1 MNLRRKLQPSCLSDG
16 EIKVVIDGEVNEMQ
30 RIQDHISVCEH
41 CRERMDEL
49 AAQALFTHQKMD
61 LLRSSEQDVDVD
73 SARLKLRRRLAA
85 TSMQRESE
93 QVQGESFM
101 SSMWRHRALRGT
113 VAMLAIMVLTAA
125 FVFTPMRSLAND
137 FFNRMEV
144 EKFEAITVQPE
155 EFTEFGLD
163 LALRAFTADHERL
176 MLVSETLYE
185 IDTSYDKTALENNA
199 VVLDSVDAAR
209 DAFGEF
215 KLPSSLPSGFESAPQ
230 LMMSNQGSATVT
242 LDTASVHVIIDEL
255 RLPIESI
262 PPASEMP
269 SMVFQSDIPAAL
281 VAYYDAGVDGHLA
294 VIQMESPVITTPEG
308 LDMNA
313 LRDEVLSMPGLP
325 EDFVAQLRN
334 IDNWQNTLVLP
345 VPEGAETRDV
355 TIDGNGG
362 LLIEAGTFDGAEFG
376 FAFELDGDLSVVM
389 WNDEGSLYIVAG
401 TLDGDQ
407 LLDVATSLR

>member
-1 MNLRRKLQPSCLSDG
+1 MNLRRTRQPSCLSDG
-16 EIKVVIDGEVNEMQ
+16 EIKLVVDGEASEMQ
-30 RIQDHISVCEH
+30 GVHEHISGCER

-49 AAQALFTHQKMD
+49 AAQARFTHQQMD
-61 LLRSSEQDVDVD
+61 LLRPSEHDVDID
-73 SARLKLRRRLAA
+73 SARLKLRRHLAA

-93 QVQGESFM
+93 HFQGESFM
-101 SSMWRHRALRGT
+101 SSMWRHRALRGA
-113 VAMLAIMVLTAA
+113 VAMLAIMVLTTA

-176 MLVSETLYE
+176 MLASETLYE
-185 IDTSYDKTALENNA
+185 IETTFDETALESNA
-199 VVLDSVDAAR
+199 VMLDSVDAAR

-215 KLPSSLPSGFESAPQ
+215 KLPSSLPAGFESAPQ

-269 SMVFQSDIPAAL
+269 SMVFQADIPAAL
-281 VAYYDAGVDGHLA
+281 VAHYNAGADGHLT

-308 LDMNA
+308 LDMDA

-325 EDFVAQLRN
+325 EDFVTQLRN
-334 IDNWQNTLVLP
+334 IDDWQNTLVLP

-355 TIDGNGG
+355 TIDGHGG

-376 FAFELDGDLSVVM
+376 FDIEIDGDMSVVM
-389 WNDEGSLYIVAG
+389 WNDDGSLYIVAG